1 MTRRAA
7 RNGMPAFVKPQLAT
21 LVDAPP
27 EGEDWIYE
35 TKFDGY
41 RALAGIGDGRVTI
54 WTRSGLDWTDK
65 FASLV
70 APLGALPCRSALL
83 DGEIAVRTDGRTDF
97 SALQNALSTGAGRL
111 IYCLFDLL
119 HLDGEDL
126 TREPL
131 RDRKALLKAL
141 LSKRKD
147 RALDRA
153 LVYSVHRSGG
163 GEAAFRKACKDG
175 LEGIIAKRAGDPYRS
190 TRSLSWL
197 KVKCGLEQE
206 FVIIGWEPS
215 DKATRPFSSILLA
228 VREHGRLRYS
238 GRVGTGFSD
247 LRLDDLAA
255 LFARHARDSAPV
267 PDIPRP
273 IARNAH
279 FIEPVLVAEIAF
291 RGWTADGLVRQGSF
305 KGLRGDK
312 PARAVV
318 RERPK
323 PTAAVTRRKKRQ

>member
-54 WTRSGLDWTDK
+54 RTRSGLDWTQK

-70 APLGALPCRSALL
+70 APLRALPCRSALL
-83 DGEIAVRTDGRTDF
+83 DGEITVRTDGRTDF

-111 IYCLFDLL
+111 VYYLFDLL

-147 RALDRA
+147 RV
-153 LVYSVHRSGG
+153 LVYSAHRSGG
-163 GEAAFRKACKDG
+163 GAAVFRKACKDG

-215 DKATRPFSSILLA
+215 DKATRPFSSVLLA
-228 VREHGRLRYS
+228 VREKGRLRYS

-247 LRLDDLAA
+247 ARLDDLAA
-255 LFARHARDSAPV
+255 LFARHAHDGAPV

-305 KGLRGDK
+305 KGVRGDK

-323 PTAAVTRRKKRQ
+323 PTAAVTRRKNKKKRR